1 MFDPDF
7 DPLRELEVC
16 KHNTMELA
24 RGMNQY
30 SQFLKELSD
39 QHRELVKLIGEARTR
54 IYQLE
59 IELDRLKKHQ

>member
-24 RGMNQY
+24 KGMNQY

-39 QHRELVKLIGEARTR
+39 QHREISKLINEMRSR
-54 IYQLE
+54 IYYLE
-59 IELDRLKKHQ
+59 IELIKLKKSQ